1 MANKDKK
8 NKTSFDVGNKA
19 AEKWTLSETTILFDK
34 AIDLSKKAITLTD
47 IAIELDLY
55 PNIFD
60 YLVEKFPEFISK
72 KKEILKL
79 IENNTYK
86 GALNG
91 DFVPSVAIFGLK
103 NNHGWKDRTE
113 TDITTNGK
121 EINSPQTINY
131 NHFNDND

>member
-72 KKEILKL
+72 KKEILKH